1 MSQRLLS
8 SNQTLSLLKRSIQ
21 SATEEGTITMRTG
34 WVPYIP
40 LEERDRQVEKT
51 SSRIFTLFCN
61 NRRAALRNKKEER
74 VEKIEYCLA
83 YFSESEEDDIEES
96 STEVY
101 IMFPSDPPVTCLR
114 SLLTQFSNLKGCLR
128 NKKTSSKS
136 LSKSVFE

>member
-1 MSQRLLS
+1 
-8 SNQTLSLLKRSIQ
+8 
-21 SATEEGTITMRTG
+21 MRTG

-61 NRRAALRNKKEER
+61 NRRAALRNKKEEH
-74 VEKIEYCLA
+74 VEKCEYCLA

-96 STEVY
+96 STEVN

-128 NKKTSSKS
+128 N
-136 LSKSVFE
+136 